1 MMNNSKLQNSNEPQ
15 NQLEYISNSRQQHFY
30 SKAVDKLFD
39 LALSY
44 IDDAEQGN
52 QNGHQAVWTQ
62 GVFEAPLFYAC
73 DTIPVSAIDLGRLSA
88 GNSNEVALK
97 VFDLPKETCSMISV
111 LLGEWYL
118 RKDYSMK
125 KVVAFNNT
133 CEPFNMAYG
142 LIQEKG
148 FDTYHVEGVILPKTN
163 YDGRYD
169 ELKTFLAK
177 ELNDLAIWLTGKQ
190 VDEEKMALEIKR
202 MNRVLKKIRKIM
214 ELRIKNPLYIKSLPT
229 MFLLMGTGHYYG
241 KPEEFE
247 AVVDELLDEL
257 EHADFV
263 KPSSGKIIPLTW
275 CGARGLEFGVF
286 KAIDDCD
293 GALLSWYT
301 PNPYDKDWR
310 EDIPPLESMAEFVLD
325 YFLVGTPVNQIKGI
339 EKLLQSVGSKGIF
352 FYHYVGC
359 AFGGI
364 HVEIFRDYFKKKG
377 IPNIELDGSFQ
388 IGAPSGQLITRVRAF
403 IEMFS

>member
-1 MMNNSKLQNSNEPQ
+1 MNNLKLQNNFEPQ
-15 NQLEYISNSRQQHFY
+15 NQLEYIAYSRQQHSY

-44 IDDAEQGN
+44 IDDAEQEN
-52 QNGHQAVWTQ
+52 RKGHQAVWTQ

-88 GNSNEVALK
+88 RNSNEVALK

-118 RKDYSMK
+118 RKDNTIK

-142 LIQEKG
+142 LIKEKG
-148 FDTYHVEGVILPKTN
+148 FETYRVEGVVLPKTN

-177 ELNDLAIWLTGKQ
+177 ELNDLAIWLTGKP

-202 MNRVLKKIRKIM
+202 MNRILKKVRKIM
-214 ELRIKNPLYIKSLPT
+214 ELRVKNPLYLKSLPT
-229 MFLLMGTGHYYG
+229 MFMLMGTGHYYG

-247 AVVDELLDEL
+247 AVIDELVEEL

-263 KPSSGKIIPLTW
+263 EPSGKKIIPLTW

-325 YFLVGTPVNQIKGI
+325 YFLVGTPVKQIKGI

-359 AFGGI
+359 AFGGV

-377 IPNIELDGSFQ
+377 IPNIELDGCFQ
-388 IGAPSGQLITRVRAF
+388 VGAPSGQLLTRVRAF

>member
-1 MMNNSKLQNSNEPQ
+1 MSNSTIHTDFEPQ
-15 NQLEYISNSRQQHFY
+15 NQLEYIAYSRQQHSY
-30 SKAVDKLFD
+30 SKAVNKLFD

-44 IDDAEQGN
+44 IDDAEKANRQ
-52 QNGHQAVWTQ
+52 GHQAVWTQ

-88 GNSNEVALK
+88 RNSNEVAIK

-118 RKDYSMK
+118 RRDQSIK

-133 CEPFNMAYG
+133 CEPFNMAYE
-142 LIQEKG
+142 LIKQKG
-148 FDTYHVEGVILPKTN
+148 FETYRVEGVVLPKTN

-169 ELKTFLAK
+169 ELKAFLAK
-177 ELNDLAIWLTGKQ
+177 ELNDLAIWLTGKP
-190 VDEEKMALEIKR
+190 VDEEKMAFEIKR
-202 MNRVLKKIRKIM
+202 MNRILKKVRKIM
-214 ELRIKNPLYIKSLPT
+214 DLRVKNPLYLKSLPT
-229 MFLLMGTGHYYG
+229 MFMLMGSGHYYG

-247 AVVDELLDEL
+247 AVLDEL
-257 EHADFV
+257 IEEMEHADFV
-263 KPSSGKIIPLTW
+263 EPVNGKIIPLTW

-339 EKLLQSVGSKGIF
+339 ENLMKSVGSKGIF

-377 IPNIELDGSFQ
+377 VPNIELDGCFQ
-388 IGAPSGQLITRVRAF
+388 VGAPSGQLLTRVRAF
-403 IEMFS
+403 IEMFE

>member
-1 MMNNSKLQNSNEPQ
+1 MSNPKLQNNFEPQ
-15 NQLEYISNSRQQHFY
+15 NQLEYIAYSRQQHSY

-39 LALSY
+39 LALNY
-44 IDDAEQGN
+44 IDDAEQEN
-52 QNGHQAVWTQ
+52 QKGHQAVWTQ

-88 GNSNEVALK
+88 RNSNEIALK

-118 RKDYSMK
+118 RKDNSIK

-142 LIQEKG
+142 LIKEKG
-148 FDTYHVEGVILPKTN
+148 FETYRVEGVVLPKTN

-169 ELKTFLAK
+169 ELKNFLAK
-177 ELNDLAIWLTGKQ
+177 ELNDLAIWLTGKP

-202 MNRVLKKIRKIM
+202 MNRILKKVRKIM
-214 ELRIKNPLYIKSLPT
+214 ELRVKNPLYLKSLPT
-229 MFLLMGTGHYYG
+229 MFMLMGTGHYYG

-247 AVVDELLDEL
+247 AVIDELVEEL

-263 KPSSGKIIPLTW
+263 EPSSGKIIPLTW

-377 IPNIELDGSFQ
+377 IPNIELDGCFQ
-388 IGAPSGQLITRVRAF
+388 IGAPSGQLLTRVRAF